1 MGLRVE
7 QGIRRSSKRVVRL
20 VPYESPAFRR
30 GENVKLLPTRLMMA
44 RCELALHEAESRS
57 TQTIYLLLLKH
68 FRSVTFL

>member
-30 GENVKLLPTRLMMA
+30 GENVKVDSFPFSRTAVLLSLKL
-44 RCELALHEAESRS
+44 CERRPAV
-57 TQTIYLLLLKH
+57 K
-68 FRSVTFL
+68 